1 MSDSNLKP
9 WSQVCIKLLQGP
21 LFRQNVNDKLWE
33 KLEMYESDIQAFFA
47 ILGVSVAIDKAD
59 GFAFLQQNDLNEEDD
74 NVSRLIRQIPL
85 SEEQSFLC
93 ILLRDELNKFDNPN
107 NSQNKSSV
115 LILRESELYEQF
127 AMFYTSKTDQITA
140 RNNFKK
146 NLNRLCELGLLK
158 EQNPDDMEKESEY
171 EVRRYVRAKIDSEF
185 CEEFMKKLKEREAN
199 NE

>member
-1 MSDSNLKP
+1 MSDTNLKP

-21 LFRQNVNDKLWE
+21 VFRQSANDRLWE
-33 KLEMYESDIQAFFA
+33 KLEMYESDIQSFFS
-47 ILGVSVAIDKAD
+47 ILGVTVAIDKAD
-59 GFAFLQQNDLNEEDD
+59 GFAFLKQNDLDEEDD
-74 NVSRLIRQIPL
+74 NVSRLIRQSPL
-85 SEEQSFLC
+85 TEEQSFLC

-127 AMFYTSKTDQITA
+127 TMFYLQKTDQITA

-158 EQNPDDMEKESEY
+158 EQNPDDTEKESEY
-171 EVRRYVRAKIDSEF
+171 EVRRYIRAKIDSEF
-185 CEEFMKKLKEREAN
+185 CEEFMRKLKERDAD

>member
-85 SEEQSFLC
+85 TEEQSFLC

-107 NSQNKSSV
+107 NSQNKSSI
-115 LILRESELYEQF
+115 LILRESELYEQY

-140 RNNFKK
+140 RNDFKK
-146 NLNRLCELGLLK
+146 NLKRLCDLGLLK

-185 CEEFMKKLKEREAN
+185 CEEFMRKLKERDAD

>member
-85 SEEQSFLC
+85 TEEQSFLC

-107 NSQNKSSV
+107 NSQNKSSI
-115 LILRESELYEQF
+115 LILRESELYEQY

-140 RNNFKK
+140 RDNFKK
-146 NLNRLCELGLLK
+146 NLKRLCDLGLLK

-185 CEEFMKKLKEREAN
+185 CEEFMRKLKERDAD

>member
-85 SEEQSFLC
+85 TEEQSFLC

-107 NSQNKSSV
+107 NSQNKSSI
-115 LILRESELYEQF
+115 LILRESELYEQY

-140 RNNFKK
+140 RANFKK

-185 CEEFMKKLKEREAN
+185 CEEFMRKLKERDAD

>member
-21 LFRQNVNDKLWE
+21 IFRQNVNDKLWE

-74 NVSRLIRQIPL
+74 TVSRLIRQIPL
-85 SEEQSFLC
+85 TEEQSFLC

-107 NSQNKSSV
+107 NSQNKSSI

-140 RNNFKK
+140 RANFKK

-185 CEEFMKKLKEREAN
+185 CEEFMRKLKEREAD

>member
-21 LFRQNVNDKLWE
+21 LFRQNANDKLWE

-85 SEEQSFLC
+85 TEEQSFLC

-127 AMFYTSKTDQITA
+127 AMFYTSKTDLVTA
-140 RNNFKK
+140 KSNFKK

-158 EQNPDDMEKESEY
+158 EQNPDDMEKDSEY

-185 CEEFMKKLKEREAN
+185 CEEFMRKLKEREAD

>member
-1 MSDSNLKP
+1 MADSNLRP
-9 WSQVCIKLLQGP
+9 WSQVCVKLLQGP
-21 LFRQNVNDKLWE
+21 VFRQNANDKLWD
-33 KLEMYESDIQAFFA
+33 KLETYESDISSFFA

-59 GFAFLQQNDLNEEDD
+59 GFAFLQQNDLDEEDK
-74 NVSRLIRQIPL
+74 VSRLIRQTSL
-85 SEEQSFLC
+85 TEEQSFLC

-127 AMFYTSKTDQITA
+127 SMFYGKKTDQITA

-158 EQNPDDMEKESEY
+158 EQNPDDPEMEMEY
-171 EVRRYVRAKIDSEF
+171 EVRRYIRAKITSEF
-185 CEEFMKKLKEREAN
+185 CEEFMKKLQEQS

>member
-1 MSDSNLKP
+1 MKCMKAIFKP
-9 WSQVCIKLLQGP
+9 
-21 LFRQNVNDKLWE
+21 
-33 KLEMYESDIQAFFA
+33 A

-85 SEEQSFLC
+85 TEEQSFLC

-140 RNNFKK
+140 RSNFKK
-146 NLNRLCELGLLK
+146 NLKRLCDLGLLK

-171 EVRRYVRAKIDSEF
+171 EVRRYIRAKIDSEF
-185 CEEFMKKLKEREAN
+185 CEEFMRKLKEREAD

>member
-1 MSDSNLKP
+1 MADSNLRP
-9 WSQVCIKLLQGP
+9 WSQVCVKLLQGP
-21 LFRQNVNDKLWE
+21 VFRQSANDKLWD
-33 KLEMYESDIQAFFA
+33 KLETYESDISSFFA

-59 GFAFLQQNDLNEEDD
+59 GFAFLQQNDLDEEDK
-74 NVSRLIRQIPL
+74 VSRLIRQTPL
-85 SEEQSFLC
+85 TEEQSFLC

-127 AMFYTSKTDQITA
+127 SMFYGKKTDQITA

-158 EQNPDDMEKESEY
+158 EQNPDDPEMEMEY
-171 EVRRYVRAKIDSEF
+171 EVRRYIRAKITSEF
-185 CEEFMKKLKEREAN
+185 CEEFMKKLQEQT

>member
-21 LFRQNVNDKLWE
+21 LFSQNVNDKLWE

-85 SEEQSFLC
+85 TEEQSFLC

-140 RNNFKK
+140 RANFKK

-158 EQNPDDMEKESEY
+158 EQNPDDTEKDSEY

-185 CEEFMKKLKEREAN
+185 CEEFMRKLKEREAD

>member
-33 KLEMYESDIQAFFA
+33 KLEMYERDIQAFFA

-85 SEEQSFLC
+85 TEEQSFLC

-115 LILRESELYEQF
+115 LILREIELYEQF

>member
-33 KLEMYESDIQAFFA
+33 KLEMYESDIQTFFA

-85 SEEQSFLC
+85 TEEQSFLC

-107 NSQNKSSV
+107 NSQNKSSI

-140 RNNFKK
+140 RANFKK

-185 CEEFMKKLKEREAN
+185 CEEFMRKLKEREAD

>member
-21 LFRQNVNDKLWE
+21 IFRQNVNDKLWE

-85 SEEQSFLC
+85 TEEQSFLC

-107 NSQNKSSV
+107 NSQNKSSI

-140 RNNFKK
+140 RDNFKK
-146 NLNRLCELGLLK
+146 NLKRLCDLGLLK

-185 CEEFMKKLKEREAN
+185 CEEFMRKLKERDAD

>member
-85 SEEQSFLC
+85 TEEQSFLC

-140 RNNFKK
+140 RANFKK
-146 NLNRLCELGLLK
+146 NLNRLCDLGLLK

-171 EVRRYVRAKIDSEF
+171 EVRRYIRAKIDSEF
-185 CEEFMKKLKEREAN
+185 CEEFMRKLKEREAD

>member
-85 SEEQSFLC
+85 NEEQSFLC

-140 RNNFKK
+140 RANFKK

-185 CEEFMKKLKEREAN
+185 CEEFMRKLKEREAD

>member
-1 MSDSNLKP
+1 MADSNLKP
-9 WSQVCIKLLQGP
+9 WSQVCVKLLQGP
-21 LFRQNVNDKLWE
+21 IFRQNLNDKLWE

-85 SEEQSFLC
+85 TEEQSFLC

-115 LILRESELYEQF
+115 LILRESELYEQY
-127 AMFYTSKTDQITA
+127 AMFYASKTDLVTA
-140 RNNFKK
+140 KSNFKK

-158 EQNPDDMEKESEY
+158 EQNPDDTEKDSEY

-185 CEEFMKKLKEREAN
+185 CEEFMRKLKEREAD

>member
-21 LFRQNVNDKLWE
+21 LFRQNANDKLWE

-85 SEEQSFLC
+85 TEEQSFLC

-107 NSQNKSSV
+107 NSQNKSSI

-127 AMFYTSKTDQITA
+127 AMFYTSKTDLVTA
-140 RNNFKK
+140 KSNFKK

-158 EQNPDDMEKESEY
+158 EQNPDDTEKDSEY

-185 CEEFMKKLKEREAN
+185 CEEFMRKLKEREAD

>member
-33 KLEMYESDIQAFFA
+33 KLEMYESDIQTFFA

-85 SEEQSFLC
+85 TEEQSFLC

-140 RNNFKK
+140 RANFKK

-185 CEEFMKKLKEREAN
+185 CEEFMRKLKEREAD

>member
-85 SEEQSFLC
+85 TEEQSFLC

-107 NSQNKSSV
+107 NSQNKSSI

-140 RNNFKK
+140 RANFKK

-158 EQNPDDMEKESEY
+158 EQNPDDTEKDSEY

-185 CEEFMKKLKEREAN
+185 CEEFMRKLKEREAD

>member
-33 KLEMYESDIQAFFA
+33 KLEMYKSDIQSFFA
-47 ILGVSVAIDKAD
+47 ILGVSVVIEKAD

-85 SEEQSFLC
+85 TEEQSFLC
-93 ILLRDELNKFDNPN
+93 ILLRDELNKFDNLN

-140 RNNFKK
+140 RANFKK

-185 CEEFMKKLKEREAN
+185 CEEFMRKLKEKEAD

>member
-85 SEEQSFLC
+85 TEEQSFLC

-107 NSQNKSSV
+107 NSQNKSSI

-140 RNNFKK
+140 RANFKK

-185 CEEFMKKLKEREAN
+185 CEEFMRKLKEREAD

>member
-1 MSDSNLKP
+1 MADSNLKP

-85 SEEQSFLC
+85 TEEQSFLC

-140 RNNFKK
+140 RANFKK
-146 NLNRLCELGLLK
+146 NLNRLCELGLLR
-158 EQNPDDMEKESEY
+158 EQNPDDTEKESEY

-185 CEEFMKKLKEREAN
+185 CEEFMRKLKEREAD

>member
-1 MSDSNLKP
+1 MADSNLKP

-74 NVSRLIRQIPL
+74 TVSRLIRQIPL
-85 SEEQSFLC
+85 TEEQSFLC

-107 NSQNKSSV
+107 NSQNKSSI

-140 RNNFKK
+140 RANFKK

-185 CEEFMKKLKEREAN
+185 CEEFMRKLKEREAD

>member
-21 LFRQNVNDKLWE
+21 IFRQNVNDKLWE

-85 SEEQSFLC
+85 TEEQSFLC

-140 RNNFKK
+140 RANFKK

-158 EQNPDDMEKESEY
+158 EQNPDDTEKDSEY

-185 CEEFMKKLKEREAN
+185 CEEFMRKLKEREAD

>member
-85 SEEQSFLC
+85 TEEQSFLC

-107 NSQNKSSV
+107 NSQNKSSI

-185 CEEFMKKLKEREAN
+185 CEEFMKKLKEREAD

>member
-85 SEEQSFLC
+85 TEEQSFLC

-107 NSQNKSSV
+107 NSQNKSSI

-140 RNNFKK
+140 RTNFKK

-185 CEEFMKKLKEREAN
+185 CEGFMRKLKEREAD

>member
-1 MSDSNLKP
+1 MADSNLKP

-74 NVSRLIRQIPL
+74 NVSRLIRQISL
-85 SEEQSFLC
+85 TEEQSFLC

-171 EVRRYVRAKIDSEF
+171 EVRRYVRAKIDSKF
-185 CEEFMKKLKEREAN
+185 CEEFMRKLKERETD

>member
-1 MSDSNLKP
+1 MADTNLKP

-21 LFRQNVNDKLWE
+21 VFRQNANDKLWE

-47 ILGVSVAIDKAD
+47 ILGVSVEIDKAD

-74 NVSRLIRQIPL
+74 NVSRLIRQISL
-85 SEEQSFLC
+85 TEEQSFLC
-93 ILLRDELNKFDNPN
+93 VLLRDELNKFDNPN

-127 AMFYTSKTDQITA
+127 TIFYSQKTDQIIA

-158 EQNPDDMEKESEY
+158 EQNPDDTEKESEY
-171 EVRRYVRAKIDSEF
+171 EVRRYVRAKINSEF
-185 CEEFMKKLKEREAN
+185 CEEFMRKLKERDAN
-199 NE
+199 NV